1 MKTIFK
7 LLKIDGLK
15 PHEQIQFDHLH
26 KLKKE
31 ILEDGFLEK
40 PIIVDINTKVILDG
54 HHRFNII
61 RELGLKL
68 ISIWLINYQ
77 SEEVQVIAWKKG
89 ENVTKEDVLRA
100 GLTGKLLK
108 PKTSRHKLKIRR
120 IKKVLLKKLNK

>member
-15 PHEQIQFDHLH
+15 PHEQTQSDRLR

-31 ILEDGFLEK
+31 ILKDGFLEK

-54 HHRFNII
+54 HHRFNIL

-68 ISIWLINYQ
+68 MPVWLIDYQ
-77 SEEVQVIAWKKG
+77 SEKIQVIAWKKE
-89 ENVTKEDVLRA
+89 ENVTKEDILQA

-108 PKTSRHKLKIRR
+108 PKTSRHKLKIKRV
-120 IKKVLLKKLNK
+120 KKIFLKKLNK